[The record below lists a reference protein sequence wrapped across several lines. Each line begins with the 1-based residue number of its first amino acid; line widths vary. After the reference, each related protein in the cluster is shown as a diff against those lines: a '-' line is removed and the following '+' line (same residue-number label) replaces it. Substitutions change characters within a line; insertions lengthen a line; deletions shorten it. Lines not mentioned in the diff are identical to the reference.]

1 MAFPLTGAT
10 KNMKQDKTVKTS
22 DVKAQ
27 GSAPASSENSNAG
40 GAEGDGADQA
50 KDKTPSEARPQNPD
64 SASDANPNADGV
76 AGNITE
82 QDAAAAQAAAER
94 EDVAEAE
101 RKSVERKHNIFAA
114 IALINPS
121 DKSSWTKSG
130 KPELKSLRDI
140 MQDESV
146 TSAERDEAWELYQVE
161 QAKARDERR
170 KADVD
175 AAVLGKQEA
184 GNGNI
189 SCEVLYP
196 IRRQKKTIKV
206 GQVLPLPEKEAR
218 NLLALGAV
226 RFVSSDA

>member
-1 MAFPLTGAT
+1 
-10 KNMKQDKTVKTS
+10 MKQDKTVKPL
-22 DVKAQ
+22 DAKAQ
-27 GSAPASSENSNAG
+27 SSAPASSENSNAG

-50 KDKTPSEARPQNPD
+50 KDNPPSEARPQNPD

-76 AGNITE
+76 AGNSSE
-82 QDAAAAQAAAER
+82 QDVADTAERERQAAAE
-94 EDVAEAE
+94 AEQKA
-101 RKSVERKHNIFAA
+101 VERKHNIFAA
-114 IALINPS
+114 IALLNPS
-121 DKSSWTKSG
+121 DKASWTKSG
-130 KPELKSLRDI
+130 KPELKPLRDI
-140 MQDESV
+140 LQDESV
-146 TSAERDEAWELYQVE
+146 TAAERDEAWELYQVE

-170 KADVD
+170 KADAD

-184 GNGNI
+184 GNGVI

-226 RFVSSDA
+226 RFVVSSDA